1 MATESPGAA
10 LTTSA
15 ACLNALIGHGGGYV
29 NQSLRV
35 EAECDA
41 LHNRRRFASRA
52 QHTAVRHRAI
62 SPVLMELGPRGRWP
76 PPERGPSG
84 ALVGGAD
91 VANDAFS

>member
-1 MATESPGAA
+1 MATESSGAA

-41 LHNRRRFASRA
+41 LHNRRRFTSRA
-52 QHTAVRHRAI
+52 QHTAVRHRTV
-62 SPVLMELGPRGRWP
+62 SPVHVELGPRGWCP
-76 PPERGPSG
+76 PAERGPSG
-84 ALVGGAD
+84 ALVAIAD